1 MLYSMPYQI
10 NQISPRKFEVVNTET
25 GTIHSKGTT
34 KKKAEAQLRLLDNL
48 EKKIMKPTKGKG
60 VSFSRQRRVAPAPI
74 ATPVPENAV
83 PTPRARRTVA
93 QVVPEPTE
101 LTAVIPVVAD
111 EYSRFSLEQLLDRR
125 IQLETEQSRLV
136 GQNLAS
142 FNMPSSQ
149 SRMRS
154 RAKRALRINHINSQL
169 RELDARIAERD
180 QELDADIPVATPI
193 GRGLKDTAVAL
204 FQGRSKFSPAIQSIL
219 NKHGDT
225 KIRGATIKRSP
236 VPSLITKALGTIS
249 PEFGKRLKESP
260 YDKLFHLFLVL
271 QLENGKVVVVEKNET
286 LSVTDR
292 YKKRSKEEEEM
303 PVSVPEGLT
312 LNTALEKTQQSMGTQ
327 KFFGYSAKDN
337 NCQDFMIAFLK
348 ANNMGNEEVFKF
360 VKQDTAYLF
369 KNLPILR
376 KISNTLTDIAGRANV
391 AMEGSGMKEKIQL
404 FKERIKGLEG
414 QRQKYWNENK
424 QDILEILNRDIE
436 KLQKELDAMQNERYY
451 EACDKVR
458 DELEMSSSDKRPE
471 GVKPIPDARG
481 LGGAGVKPKIQKGS
495 QEALE
500 WCKRM
505 REAKMAKNKK

>member
-10 NQISPRKFEVVNTET
+10 NQISPRKFEVVNIET

-60 VSFSRQRRVAPAPI
+60 IPFSRPRRVAPAPVAI
-74 ATPVPENAV
+74 PVPANAL

-93 QVVPEPTE
+93 QIVPEPPA
-101 LTAVIPVVAD
+101 LTPVIPVVAD

-136 GQNLAS
+136 SENLSS
-142 FNMPSSQ
+142 FNMPGSQ

-154 RAKRALRINHINSQL
+154 RAKRTLRINNINSQL

-180 QELDADIPVATPI
+180 QQDIQVATPI
-193 GRGLKDTAVAL
+193 GRGIKDTVNAL

-260 YDKLFHLFLVL
+260 YDKLFHLFIVL

-292 YKKRSKEEEEM
+292 YKKRSKEEEEKH
-303 PVSVPEGLT
+303 VSVPEGLT
-312 LNTALEKTQQSMGTQ
+312 LNTALEKTQQSMGMP

-424 QDILEILNRDIE
+424 QDILEMLNRDIE
-436 KLQKELDAMQNERYY
+436 KLKKELDAMQNERYY

>member
-1 MLYSMPYQI
+1 MPYQI
-10 NQISPRKFEVVNTET
+10 NQISPRKFEVVNIET

-60 VSFSRQRRVAPAPI
+60 IPFSRPRRVAPAPI
-74 ATPVPENAV
+74 AVPVTANAL

-93 QVVPEPTE
+93 QIVPEPPA
-101 LTAVIPVVAD
+101 LTPVIPVVAD

-136 GQNLAS
+136 SENLSS
-142 FNMPSSQ
+142 FNMPGSQ

-154 RAKRALRINHINSQL
+154 RAKKAVRINNINSQL

-180 QELDADIPVATPI
+180 QEQDIPVATPI
-193 GRGLKDTAVAL
+193 GRGIKDTVNAL

-260 YDKLFHLFLVL
+260 YDKLFHLFIVL

-303 PVSVPEGLT
+303 HVSVPEGLT
-312 LNTALEKTQQSMGTQ
+312 LNTALEKTQQSMGTP

-424 QDILEILNRDIE
+424 QDILEMLNRDIE
-436 KLQKELDAMQNERYY
+436 RLQKELDAMQNERYY
-451 EACDKVR
+451 EACDRVR